1 MQFIAIALIL
11 VGTIIGL
18 IYGIQLIII
27 AFQTS
32 ILWGLVYLFVPFG
45 ALIFMILHWED
56 SSYPFLRSLLAIPFF
71 IVGFLLLPQASWI

>member
-1 MQFIAIALIL
+1 MICIALIL
-11 VGTIIGL
+11 VGSVIAL

-45 ALIFMILHWED
+45 ALIFVILHWED
-56 SSYPFLRSLLAIPFF
+56 TSYSFLRSLLSIPFF
-71 IVGFLLLPQASWI
+71 VAGLLMMPGAPLM